1 MGGTTRCPRCDGA
14 VRAPSIWHSGYTCA
28 AHGEVVPLQPPHPAD
43 AEHLAWIA
51 RHSDVPVWLP
61 WPLPDGW
68 LVTGTRCVRDDKH
81 EAQGVV
87 VAVSGPHHGPP
98 GCSPVAD
105 LLLVAEQPGT
115 GLGAHLAGR
124 GDLDPGDGL
133 VTGRPAARLHAAGA
147 AAPLWPVPAA
157 DDAARA
163 DDRTVLVGEA
173 GGVWLWALLW
183 PGAAGVDLLDDL
195 ELVDLRDPAHELDVP
210 CGALSPRLRWADR
223 EVPAGT

>member
-1 MGGTTRCPRCDGA
+1 MGGTAQCPRCDGA

-28 AHGEVVPLQPPHPAD
+28 VHGEVVPLQPPHPAD

-51 RHSDVPVWLP
+51 RHADVPVWLP

-68 LVTGTRCVRDDKH
+68 LVTGTRCVRDEKH
-81 EAQGVV
+81 EAQAVV
-87 VAVSGPHHGPP
+87 VAVSGPHHGPA

-105 LLLVAEQPGT
+105 VLLVAEQPGS

-124 GDLDPGDGL
+124 DDLDPGEDL

-147 AAPLWPVPAA
+147 STPLWSVPAEG
-157 DDAARA
+157 DRA
-163 DDRTVLVGEA
+163 VLVGEA

-183 PGAAGVDLLDDL
+183 PAAAGVTLLDDL

-210 CGALSPRLRWADR
+210 CGALSPRLRWAGQA
-223 EVPAGT
+223 VPARA